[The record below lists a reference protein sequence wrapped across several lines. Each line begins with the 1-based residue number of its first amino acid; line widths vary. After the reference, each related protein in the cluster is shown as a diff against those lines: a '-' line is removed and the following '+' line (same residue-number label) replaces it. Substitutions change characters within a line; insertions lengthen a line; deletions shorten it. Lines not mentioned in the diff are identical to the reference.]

1 MRTTHISIQIHYK
14 LIKIVKAIN
23 LCCEDLVV
31 RIIRWSCPLLQLE
44 LISSK
49 HPPPGS
55 CLETTVA
62 PAVRTARV
70 YQTSQPV
77 HVTAV
82 YYLLFVPPGHSQK
95 TTAPWWPQPTPASAP
110 PRESWSTARQP
121 NSAWRRYQVLQVNT
135 YAERSSRVISL
146 CVGVCM

>member
-1 MRTTHISIQIHYK
+1 M
-14 LIKIVKAIN
+14 LDGAV
-23 LCCEDLVV
+23 LCCSSNRSHLKPPAAVLK
-31 RIIRWSCPLLQLE
+31 RPLHLRFR
-44 LISSK
+44 
-49 HPPPGS
+49 
-55 CLETTVA
+55 A
-62 PAVRTARV
+62 ARV

-121 NSAWRRYQVLQVNT
+121 NSAWRRYQVLRVNT
-135 YAERSSRVISL
+135 YAERPSRVISL
-146 CVGVCM
+146 CVGVLHEDVPVCINISHLYYLRLELNLPHLSICIHTMT